1 MSTDTVSASRR
12 VQKKGQEV
20 RGDAVLL
27 GGVSQGRGRGGMDG
41 KQAFFSRKVDG
52 GPAIK
57 RHGHVICPGSPA
69 ELVPRPV
76 PNRLRT
82 SQQWGEWA

>member
-12 VQKKGQEV
+12 VQKKGQEG

-27 GGVSQGRGRGGMDG
+27 GGVSQGRGRGGGMDG

-52 GPAIK
+52 GPAIGK
-57 RHGHVICPGSPA
+57 AARSCDLPGLSGGTRSSPSSESTPDLA
-69 ELVPRPV
+69 AM
-76 PNRLRT
+76 
-82 SQQWGEWA
+82 G